1 MRSVFIVDAIPLQH
15 QRRLYPPISSPWIW
29 ASEVCHG
36 GLDAFFHWPL
46 CGPHVKLTSTT
57 CFPKTCCRRHHW
69 GSVRFFVM
77 NRKTSDML
85 RHQSA
90 AGNQKRLVCL
100 QAQPRSFALHPF
112 RPPRLHSCI
121 RCAPTQ
127 FCAMPLAV
135 YTSCP
140 RIPLCSPLC
149 SENETQE
156 NKTSMN
162 RVHSHWYLHLLLGG
176 IRMLTPL
183 RVAEHL
189 VALCFIKSTK
199 NLARN

>member
-1 MRSVFIVDAIPLQH
+1 MPLVRSVFIVDAIPLQH
-15 QRRLYPPISSPWIW
+15 QRRLYLPIRSPWIW

-90 AGNQKRLVCL
+90 VGNQKRLICL
-100 QAQPRSFALHPF
+100 QAQPGSFALHPF
-112 RPPRLHSCI
+112 HPPHLHSCI
-121 RCAPTQ
+121 CCP
-127 FCAMPLAV
+127 PLSSVQCLWLSILLAWGFLRPF
-135 YTSCP
+135 S
-140 RIPLCSPLC
+140 
-149 SENETQE
+149 
-156 NKTSMN
+156 SMFWKWN
-162 RVHSHWYLHLLLGG
+162 PG
-176 IRMLTPL
+176 
-183 RVAEHL
+183 E
-189 VALCFIKSTK
+189 
-199 NLARN
+199 